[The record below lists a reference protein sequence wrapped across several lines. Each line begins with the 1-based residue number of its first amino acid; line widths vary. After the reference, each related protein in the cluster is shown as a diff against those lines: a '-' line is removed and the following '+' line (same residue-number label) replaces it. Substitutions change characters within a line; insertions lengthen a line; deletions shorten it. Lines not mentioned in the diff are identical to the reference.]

1 MTGPEGL
8 GRNTMWVLL
17 NSSVGLGHVT
27 AGIIRMTDETGDND
41 DDDGDYDDNDDDDD
55 RMRSWVEHHVG
66 VVEHPC
72 RVGAR
77 HRWTQQTNQ

>member
-27 AGIIRMTDETGDND
+27 AGIIRMTDDTGGSGDDND
-41 DDDGDYDDNDDDDD
+41 DYDDNDDDDGRVRVRD
-55 RMRSWVEHHVG
+55 WG
-66 VVEHPC
+66 GTPC
-72 RVGAR
+72 GCC
-77 HRWTQQTNQ
+77 